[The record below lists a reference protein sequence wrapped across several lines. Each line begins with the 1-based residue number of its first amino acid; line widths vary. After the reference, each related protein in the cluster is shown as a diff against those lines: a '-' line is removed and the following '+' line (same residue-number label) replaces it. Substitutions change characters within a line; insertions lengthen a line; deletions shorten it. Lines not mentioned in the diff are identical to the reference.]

1 MKSPTGPAALPPR
14 LSRLAQQTPGSGAVI
29 AAARDDRL
37 AEAVGSSVSTMDSS
51 YTAEASVSSEL
62 SPSGIVTTS
71 PGMPH
76 GVQLPYTISEA
87 LPPISPPA
95 PQQQQLPFAAHH
107 TMSPPQQQY
116 QPQPQHQPQYQH
128 QYQLQQHQ
136 HPLQPQHQQLTTMQ
150 ASTLPP
156 PQQPQQP
163 QAWHTSLGPILTTQE
178 PMARAQVAAMAAG
191 GPGPG
196 PSGPGNSTGRS
207 RESSASMWAPPL
219 PIAVGGVASGHGA
232 MRAYGMHSD
241 GAAAAVAN
249 AAVAVAGPHAAAVNM
264 PVGPGLHSGGS
275 RGSRGH
281 SRHASYDS
289 IDVNSRDGD
298 GVSQRGNS
306 GGVGGGAA
314 VDARA
319 TPFVLYGGGAAA
331 TAPPPPAPLQRIAAD
346 PTSDLLQQNLQLQRE
361 LELLRQQV
369 ALFTQV
375 TGLAPATL
383 AAAGMSPTNTH
394 AYSAQHPTMLAPPPQ
409 PQQQQQHQQQQI
421 SAVAMAGVGGGAGSL
436 PPHPGSVAPQA
447 AALFRNAAGSLAAV
461 AGPGAPP
468 GPMSA
473 PPSSNRHKR
482 SASIDVSSL
491 IATRDGI
498 GPAKDYLAPAASQ
511 SPAAASHA
519 PQGHL
524 SPERRSPLARDG
536 GTGTGTGTGNFMMGH
551 KTAPPALEA
560 LRQNHPGMSLAQ
572 AALAEFEEE
581 VLEEGY
587 DEDDE
592 EPEDDEDGDG
602 GEMEPAVDESLNS
615 AAGIDRLGSVI
626 LSVAL
631 PLAAQGSL
639 HRQIGE
645 GSGCLES
652 AAGPASGPV
661 PAFPA
666 VQEANG
672 SLAAAAASAG
682 VGGGGGKGGARGGGG
697 AGAPIWRRRN
707 AFVEWANTMHHE
719 MVVEEQPPGGSSAS
733 GGGGG
738 GSGSGN
744 GSGSGV
750 PGGGMP
756 GHGNTMAGGAGG
768 TEHTSSSSG
777 YAVPL
782 ALAADTLPPEG
793 VQFQYAPGVYI
804 TLKPPAQKGGPVRLV
819 KVRFNRKMFT
829 EQSQGQAWW
838 NMHRA
843 TLAAMY
849 ELTFDMGNKAPVAP
863 SSSPPGLPPLAP
875 GSHGTV
881 PPAAMHTRG
890 MSTDTQGT
898 SAGST
903 AASGSSSM
911 YFSVPVSNSPLHG
924 GAASGAAG
932 GGDLVTGSAGAMWR
946 SVASAV
952 AGGGGGGGGAG
963 GGGGDFDMSWTELN
977 YDSQAMMVL
986 PPPPPVGTMGVAG
999 SPAMPQ
1005 RRDHSRK
1012 QQPHGQRRLKPC
1024 RRIEAALAA
1033 VPRVTRVCLAA
1044 IWFGGKRL
1052 GWRCWCWC
1060 WWRWRWRRRRAI
1072 IPSDCYRP
1080 GDGCCRR
1087 SGAAVLSLSP
1097 ACAVWWRVVWQVAW
1111 ACMGSRGGENTSG
1124 VYITLKPP
1132 AQKGGPVRLVKVRF
1146 NRKMFTEQSQG
1157 QAWWNMH
1164 RATLAEMYEL
1174 TFDMGNKQ
1182 FGSGES
1188 GSASGVGVG
1197 GDGGGGGGGPLYPAT
1212 ATALATTAA
1221 AAAAQ
1226 PYYPSH
1232 QRAQSGGG
1240 SSGRSSRQVLSGMG
1254 MHGE

>member
-1 MKSPTGPAALPPR
+1 
-14 LSRLAQQTPGSGAVI
+14 
-29 AAARDDRL
+29 
-37 AEAVGSSVSTMDSS
+37 
-51 YTAEASVSSEL
+51 
-62 SPSGIVTTS
+62 
-71 PGMPH
+71 
-76 GVQLPYTISEA
+76 
-87 LPPISPPA
+87 
-95 PQQQQLPFAAHH
+95 
-107 TMSPPQQQY
+107 
-116 QPQPQHQPQYQH
+116 
-128 QYQLQQHQ
+128 
-136 HPLQPQHQQLTTMQ
+136 
-150 ASTLPP
+150 
-156 PQQPQQP
+156 
-163 QAWHTSLGPILTTQE
+163 
-178 PMARAQVAAMAAG
+178 MARAQVAAMAAG

-369 ALFTQV
+369 ALFTQPSV
-375 TGLAPATL
+375 TGR
-383 AAAGMSPTNTH
+383 
-394 AYSAQHPTMLAPPPQ
+394 
-409 PQQQQQHQQQQI
+409 
-421 SAVAMAGVGGGAGSL
+421 V
-436 PPHPGSVAPQA
+436 
-447 AALFRNAAGSLAAV
+447 AGSLAAV

-572 AALAEFEEE
+572 A
-581 VLEEGY
+581 
-587 DEDDE
+587 
-592 EPEDDEDGDG
+592 
-602 GEMEPAVDESLNS
+602 
-615 AAGIDRLGSVI
+615 
-626 LSVAL
+626 
-631 PLAAQGSL
+631 
-639 HRQIGE
+639 
-645 GSGCLES
+645 
-652 AAGPASGPV
+652 
-661 PAFPA
+661 
-666 VQEANG
+666 
-672 SLAAAAASAG
+672 
-682 VGGGGGKGGARGGGG
+682 
-697 AGAPIWRRRN
+697 
-707 AFVEWANTMHHE
+707 
-719 MVVEEQPPGGSSAS
+719 
-733 GGGGG
+733 
-738 GSGSGN
+738 
-744 GSGSGV
+744 
-750 PGGGMP
+750 
-756 GHGNTMAGGAGG
+756 
-768 TEHTSSSSG
+768 
-777 YAVPL
+777 
-782 ALAADTLPPEG
+782 
-793 VQFQYAPGVYI
+793 GVYI

-843 TLAAMY
+843 TL
-849 ELTFDMGNKAPVAP
+849 VA
-863 SSSPPGLPPLAP
+863 
-875 GSHGTV
+875 
-881 PPAAMHTRG
+881 
-890 MSTDTQGT
+890 
-898 SAGST
+898 
-903 AASGSSSM
+903 
-911 YFSVPVSNSPLHG
+911 
-924 GAASGAAG
+924 
-932 GGDLVTGSAGAMWR
+932 
-946 SVASAV
+946 
-952 AGGGGGGGGAG
+952 
-963 GGGGDFDMSWTELN
+963 
-977 YDSQAMMVL
+977 
-986 PPPPPVGTMGVAG
+986 
-999 SPAMPQ
+999 
-1005 RRDHSRK
+1005 
-1012 QQPHGQRRLKPC
+1012 
-1024 RRIEAALAA
+1024 
-1033 VPRVTRVCLAA
+1033 
-1044 IWFGGKRL
+1044 
-1052 GWRCWCWC
+1052 
-1060 WWRWRWRRRRAI
+1060 
-1072 IPSDCYRP
+1072 
-1080 GDGCCRR
+1080 
-1087 SGAAVLSLSP
+1087 
-1097 ACAVWWRVVWQVAW
+1097 
-1111 ACMGSRGGENTSG
+1111 
-1124 VYITLKPP
+1124 
-1132 AQKGGPVRLVKVRF
+1132 
-1146 NRKMFTEQSQG
+1146 
-1157 QAWWNMH
+1157 
-1164 RATLAEMYEL
+1164 MYEL

-1182 FGSGES
+1182 FGSGGS
-1188 GSASGVGVG
+1188 GSAGGVGVGVG

-1240 SSGRSSRQVLSGMG
+1240 SSGRS
-1254 MHGE
+1254 

>member
-1 MKSPTGPAALPPR
+1 MCVYCTLP
-14 LSRLAQQTPGSGAVI
+14 SRYCDVRPVTLQSHNKHGQG
-29 AAARDDRL
+29 DRL
-37 AEAVGSSVSTMDSS
+37 
-51 YTAEASVSSEL
+51 
-62 SPSGIVTTS
+62 
-71 PGMPH
+71 
-76 GVQLPYTISEA
+76 
-87 LPPISPPA
+87 
-95 PQQQQLPFAAHH
+95 
-107 TMSPPQQQY
+107 
-116 QPQPQHQPQYQH
+116 
-128 QYQLQQHQ
+128 
-136 HPLQPQHQQLTTMQ
+136 
-150 ASTLPP
+150 
-156 PQQPQQP
+156 
-163 QAWHTSLGPILTTQE
+163 
-178 PMARAQVAAMAAG
+178 
-191 GPGPG
+191 
-196 PSGPGNSTGRS
+196 
-207 RESSASMWAPPL
+207 
-219 PIAVGGVASGHGA
+219 
-232 MRAYGMHSD
+232 
-241 GAAAAVAN
+241 
-249 AAVAVAGPHAAAVNM
+249 
-264 PVGPGLHSGGS
+264 
-275 RGSRGH
+275 
-281 SRHASYDS
+281 
-289 IDVNSRDGD
+289 
-298 GVSQRGNS
+298 
-306 GGVGGGAA
+306 
-314 VDARA
+314 
-319 TPFVLYGGGAAA
+319 
-331 TAPPPPAPLQRIAAD
+331 
-346 PTSDLLQQNLQLQRE
+346 
-361 LELLRQQV
+361 LE
-369 ALFTQV
+369 
-375 TGLAPATL
+375 
-383 AAAGMSPTNTH
+383 M
-394 AYSAQHPTMLAPPPQ
+394 
-409 PQQQQQHQQQQI
+409 
-421 SAVAMAGVGGGAGSL
+421 
-436 PPHPGSVAPQA
+436 
-447 AALFRNAAGSLAAV
+447 
-461 AGPGAPP
+461 
-468 GPMSA
+468 
-473 PPSSNRHKR
+473 K
-482 SASIDVSSL
+482 
-491 IATRDGI
+491 
-498 GPAKDYLAPAASQ
+498 
-511 SPAAASHA
+511 
-519 PQGHL
+519 
-524 SPERRSPLARDG
+524 
-536 GTGTGTGTGNFMMGH
+536 
-551 KTAPPALEA
+551 
-560 LRQNHPGMSLAQ
+560 
-572 AALAEFEEE
+572 ALAEFEEE

-639 HRQIGE
+639 HRQMYVSQQQRPPLTMTPTQPQQPQQQAPAAGCSPPNHIGHVPYEPQYSNEPSLSSIPSPTKDGLVRPTSETSYPSSTSGE

-843 TLAAMY
+843 TLAEMY

-1005 RRDHSRK
+1005 RRDHSRNSSRTASGGSSHAGVSRPPS
-1012 QQPHGQRRLKPC
+1012 QPCP
-1024 RRIEAALAA
+1024 ESPVFA
-1033 VPRVTRVCLAA
+1033 V
-1044 IWFGGKRL
+1044 
-1052 GWRCWCWC
+1052 
-1060 WWRWRWRRRRAI
+1060 
-1072 IPSDCYRP
+1072 
-1080 GDGCCRR
+1080 
-1087 SGAAVLSLSP
+1087 
-1097 ACAVWWRVVWQVAW
+1097 Q
-1111 ACMGSRGGENTSG
+1111 
-1124 VYITLKPP
+1124 
-1132 AQKGGPVRLVKVRF
+1132 
-1146 NRKMFTEQSQG
+1146 
-1157 QAWWNMH
+1157 
-1164 RATLAEMYEL
+1164 
-1174 TFDMGNKQ
+1174 Q

-1240 SSGRSSRQVLSGMG
+1240 SSGRS
-1254 MHGE
+1254 

>member
-1 MKSPTGPAALPPR
+1 MLASASSSMSTVEALLRTTFPWFDWTKQPLELNPGQKAMSFAVGERNFIASITHIIISSGSMAVDMEWSPPKGQTNAVEPRQPNSQGTKSHKAFVEAAAKARQHLLEFATVAEEDEFPLGTFGLCPWKVVHQRCWYILDLGGKSRILQWLWLRPSGLITTDSAVNPGPHRARSR
-14 LSRLAQQTPGSGAVI
+14 LEPQVLAQQTPGSGAVI

-136 HPLQPQHQQLTTMQ
+136 HPLQPQHQQLTTLQ

-156 PQQPQQP
+156 QQQPQQP

-369 ALFTQV
+369 ALFTQPSV
-375 TGLAPATL
+375 TGR
-383 AAAGMSPTNTH
+383 
-394 AYSAQHPTMLAPPPQ
+394 
-409 PQQQQQHQQQQI
+409 
-421 SAVAMAGVGGGAGSL
+421 V
-436 PPHPGSVAPQA
+436 
-447 AALFRNAAGSLAAV
+447 AGSLAAV

-572 AALAEFEEE
+572 ARIAADPTSDLLQQNLQLQRELELLRQQVALFTQAAALFRNAAVSHGAGSAT
-581 VLEEGY
+581 VLER
-587 DEDDE
+587 
-592 EPEDDEDGDG
+592 
-602 GEMEPAVDESLNS
+602 AVSKFHSISDQRRPGPPHLRDLLPFVYQWKQT
-615 AAGIDRLGSVI
+615 AAWPL
-626 LSVAL
+626 L
-631 PLAAQGSL
+631 PPPLVLAGA
-639 HRQIGE
+639 
-645 GSGCLES
+645 
-652 AAGPASGPV
+652 
-661 PAFPA
+661 
-666 VQEANG
+666 
-672 SLAAAAASAG
+672 
-682 VGGGGGKGGARGGGG
+682 GARVGPGAGGG

-733 GGGGG
+733 GGSGG

-768 TEHTSSSSG
+768 TEQHASSSSG
-777 YAVPL
+777 YNVPL

-849 ELTFDMGNKAPVAP
+849 ELTFDMGNKGDTGGDVRADLRHGEQVLLAERCASPFLMNIQAPVAP

-924 GAASGAAG
+924 GAATGAAG

-946 SVASAV
+946 SVASAI

-963 GGGGDFDMSWTELN
+963 GGGDFDMTWTELN

-999 SPAMPQ
+999 SPAMLQ
-1005 RRDHSRK
+1005 RRDHSRNSSRTASGGSSHAGVSRPPS
-1012 QQPHGQRRLKPC
+1012 QPCP
-1024 RRIEAALAA
+1024 ESPVFAL
-1033 VPRVTRVCLAA
+1033 
-1044 IWFGGKRL
+1044 
-1052 GWRCWCWC
+1052 
-1060 WWRWRWRRRRAI
+1060 
-1072 IPSDCYRP
+1072 
-1080 GDGCCRR
+1080 
-1087 SGAAVLSLSP
+1087 
-1097 ACAVWWRVVWQVAW
+1097 Q
-1111 ACMGSRGGENTSG
+1111 
-1124 VYITLKPP
+1124 
-1132 AQKGGPVRLVKVRF
+1132 
-1146 NRKMFTEQSQG
+1146 
-1157 QAWWNMH
+1157 
-1164 RATLAEMYEL
+1164 
-1174 TFDMGNKQ
+1174 Q
-1182 FGSGES
+1182 FGSGGS
-1188 GSASGVGVG
+1188 GSAGGVGVGVG

-1212 ATALATTAA
+1212 ASALATAAA

-1232 QRAQSGGG
+1232 QRAQSGGE
-1240 SSGRSSRQVLSGMG
+1240 SSGRS
-1254 MHGE
+1254 

>member
-14 LSRLAQQTPGSGAVI
+14 LSRLAQQAPGSGAVI

-136 HPLQPQHQQLTTMQ
+136 HPLQPQHQQLTTLQ

-156 PQQPQQP
+156 QQQPQQP

-241 GAAAAVAN
+241 GAAAAVAKR
-249 AAVAVAGPHAAAVNM
+249 AVAVAGPHAAAVNM

-375 TGLAPATL
+375 TGLAPAAL

-409 PQQQQQHQQQQI
+409 PQPAPPSTLQQQLSPPAQQQQQQQQQHQQQQI

-639 HRQIGE
+639 HRQMYV
-645 GSGCLES
+645 SQQQRPPLTMTPTQPQQPQQQAP
-652 AAGPASGPV
+652 AAGCSPPNHIGHV
-661 PAFPA
+661 PYEP
-666 VQEANG
+666 QYSNEP
-672 SLAAAAASAG
+672 SL
-682 VGGGGGKGGARGGGG
+682 
-697 AGAPIWRRRN
+697 
-707 AFVEWANTMHHE
+707 
-719 MVVEEQPPGGSSAS
+719 SSIPS
-733 GGGGG
+733 PTKDGLVRPN
-738 GSGSGN
+738 S
-744 GSGSGV
+744 
-750 PGGGMP
+750 
-756 GHGNTMAGGAGG
+756 
-768 TEHTSSSSG
+768 ETS
-777 YAVPL
+777 Y
-782 ALAADTLPPEG
+782 
-793 VQFQYAPGVYI
+793 
-804 TLKPPAQKGGPVRLV
+804 
-819 KVRFNRKMFT
+819 
-829 EQSQGQAWW
+829 
-838 NMHRA
+838 
-843 TLAAMY
+843 
-849 ELTFDMGNKAPVAP
+849 P
-863 SSSPPGLPPLAP
+863 SS
-875 GSHGTV
+875 
-881 PPAAMHTRG
+881 
-890 MSTDTQGT
+890 T
-898 SAGST
+898 SG
-903 AASGSSSM
+903 
-911 YFSVPVSNSPLHG
+911 
-924 GAASGAAG
+924 
-932 GGDLVTGSAGAMWR
+932 
-946 SVASAV
+946 
-952 AGGGGGGGGAG
+952 
-963 GGGGDFDMSWTELN
+963 
-977 YDSQAMMVL
+977 
-986 PPPPPVGTMGVAG
+986 
-999 SPAMPQ
+999 
-1005 RRDHSRK
+1005 
-1012 QQPHGQRRLKPC
+1012 
-1024 RRIEAALAA
+1024 
-1033 VPRVTRVCLAA
+1033 
-1044 IWFGGKRL
+1044 
-1052 GWRCWCWC
+1052 
-1060 WWRWRWRRRRAI
+1060 
-1072 IPSDCYRP
+1072 
-1080 GDGCCRR
+1080 
-1087 SGAAVLSLSP
+1087 
-1097 ACAVWWRVVWQVAW
+1097 
-1111 ACMGSRGGENTSG
+1111 MGSRGGGN
-1124 VYITLKPP
+1124 TLK
-1132 AQKGGPVRLVKVRF
+1132 AEGRCSILQQPVR
-1146 NRKMFTEQSQG
+1146 
-1157 QAWWNMH
+1157 
-1164 RATLAEMYEL
+1164 
-1174 TFDMGNKQ
+1174 
-1182 FGSGES
+1182 
-1188 GSASGVGVG
+1188 
-1197 GDGGGGGGGPLYPAT
+1197 
-1212 ATALATTAA
+1212 
-1221 AAAAQ
+1221 
-1226 PYYPSH
+1226 
-1232 QRAQSGGG
+1232 
-1240 SSGRSSRQVLSGMG
+1240 
-1254 MHGE
+1254 